1 MRRVDLAPLRASVI
15 AGFAAPLMLACS
27 DETPA
32 QTATA
37 AAPGTQGAACASL
50 TPEQGAARNARFANS
65 AGMNGV
71 TFAREGGSASC
82 KVDDGG
88 DIACDMTAPGLVRV
102 SGQTGY
108 VAYFDIPAGRNARVS
123 MSHDI
128 ARCVLN

>member
-1 MRRVDLAPLRASVI
+1 MRLAALLVAPL
-15 AGFAAPLMLACS
+15 LLACS
-27 DETPA
+27 DADAPA
-32 QTATA
+32 PTLA
-37 AAPGTQGAACASL
+37 AAPAGQGAACPSL
-50 TPEQGAARNARFANS
+50 TPEQGAARNATFAGS

-71 TFAREGGSASC
+71 TFAREGGSAAC

-88 DIACDMTAPGLVRV
+88 DIACDLTAPGLVRV

-108 VAYFDIPAGRNARVS
+108 VAYFDIPAGRDARVS

>member
-1 MRRVDLAPLRASVI
+1 MRLAALL
-15 AGFAAPLMLACS
+15 AAPLLLACT
-27 DETPA
+27 DADAPA
-32 QTATA
+32 QMA
-37 AAPGTQGAACASL
+37 AAPAAPGAACPSL
-50 TPEQGAARNARFANS
+50 TPQQGEARGATFANS

-71 TFAREGGSASC
+71 TFARERGSASC

-88 DIACDMTAPGLVRV
+88 DVACDMRSPGLVRV